1 MSGWMINID
10 LPVDEVVPL
19 LQAMTGGRAG
29 STPPPAAV
37 VWEDESSIE
46 IWDASPDIGTDISVY
61 DFTERRGWMV
71 FDFLVERTAANIWMM
86 DDGGL
91 LLSGRGVNPDEL
103 GLDLATNRTPVGVI
117 RRDDN
122 GEISEW
128 SPLKNKRDGILVE
141 DTDR

>member
-19 LQAMTGGRAG
+19 LQGMTGARAG

-71 FDFLVERTAANIWMM
+71 FDFLVDRTAANIWMM

>member
-10 LPVDEVVPL
+10 LAVDEVVPL
-19 LQAMTGGRAG
+19 LQAMPGAQAGG
-29 STPPPAAV
+29 TPPPAAV

-46 IWDASPDIGTDISVY
+46 IWDASPDAGTDISVY
-61 DFTERRGWMV
+61 DFTERRGWVV
-71 FDFLVERTAANIWMM
+71 FDFLVDRTAANIWMM

-91 LLSGRGVNPDEL
+91 LLSGRGVDPEGL

-117 RRDDN
+117 HRDDD
-122 GEISEW
+122 GETSEW
-128 SPLKNKRDGILVE
+128 SPLKNKRDGILE

>member
-1 MSGWMINID
+1 MINID

-19 LQAMTGGRAG
+19 LQGMTGARAG